1 MREAHALGTS
11 ALPHTGLQIAAL
23 EERVEHLSI
32 KLAAARCAAERAAA
46 EIAELRSLNRELSKA
61 LACSLT
67 ERESALQR
75 AESGYEIATAQS
87 MDAMVALALLDEASA
102 RRDPSSRTQRLGA
115 SAAQPFL
122 LISRAHSSVAVQR
135 EHRPSSSSTHEQNVP
150 AETKM
155 RTRPPRRYNTSGSGR
170 GTRAGATTTTT
181 AETAASSSHGARST
195 KRPSWVPTHNLQA
208 HKLST
213 LSSSML
219 AGTPSRRQRGGAAVG
234 APPPRKLVAVDGGRG
249 SSNRR

>member
-1 MREAHALGTS
+1 MRGANALGTS

-32 KLAAARCAAERAAA
+32 KLAVARCAAERAAA
-46 EIAELRSLNRELSKA
+46 EIAELRSLNRELSNA

-102 RRDPSSRTQRLGA
+102 RRDHSSRTQRLGGA
-115 SAAQPFL
+115 CAAQPFL
-122 LISRAHSSVAVQR
+122 LLSRTPSVAAQR
-135 EHRPSSSSTHEQNVP
+135 EQQRPSSSSRSRTAQHDDVP
-150 AETKM
+150 VETTTM
-155 RTRPPRRYNTSGSGR
+155 RTPRRYNSSR
-170 GTRAGATTTTT
+170 RTRAAGGTNTT
-181 AETAASSSHGARST
+181 ATGETAAASSGSSRRGGARST

-213 LSSSML
+213 LSSL
-219 AGTPSRRQRGGAAVG
+219 LGHPE
-234 APPPRKLVAVDGGRG
+234 
-249 SSNRR
+249 